1 MSTIKVTVTFKREEA
16 DDCDSRPEDYL
27 GNMASNYL
35 GCTPDEIAKYVAQDQ
50 ARLEAYYAKEWCYI
64 GIRAVATIRVYSG
77 RYVTEYTLK
86 SPGVWGIESDSD
98 SSYLDEVYLDECN
111 VLRADIEAMK
121 QAEFKT

>member
-1 MSTIKVTVTFKREEA
+1 MSTTKVTVTFKREEA
-16 DDCDSRPEDYL
+16 DDCDSRPEDHL
-27 GNMASNYL
+27 VASNYE
-35 GCTPDEIAKYVAQDQ
+35 GCTPGEIAMYVAQDQ
-50 ARLEAYYAKEWCYI
+50 VRIKAYHTGAWNYI
-64 GIRAVATIRVYSG
+64 GIRAVATIWIEREHY
-77 RYVTEYTLK
+77 RTNYKLK